1 MKTILRDNLFEA
13 VVGLLVVLLALWFV
27 SFAWQRTGGGLKD
40 PIAVR
45 ALFPAAN
52 GISVGTDVRVAGLK
66 VGEVSGQRLDPE
78 SYQAELTLALDRTVK
93 VPSDSTAAITSE
105 GLLGGS
111 YIALVPGGSPTA
123 LKHGDLIVDTQGSV
137 DMMSLIGG
145 MINRSGD
152 EGNEA
157 AAPAPGLPPSS
168 QGLGTME
175 ETAPQ

>member
-1 MKTILRDNLFEA
+1 MKGVFRDNLFEA
-13 VVGLLVVLLALWFV
+13 VVGLLVVLLALWFIL
-27 SFAWQRTGGGLKD
+27 FAWQRTGGGLQD
-40 PIAVR
+40 SIAVK

-66 VGEVSGQRLDPE
+66 VGEVAGQRLEPE
-78 SYQAELTLALDRTVK
+78 TYQAELTLALDRTVK

-111 YIALVPGGSPTA
+111 YIALMPGGSPTP
-123 LKHGDLIVDTQGSV
+123 LKNGDMIVDTQGSV

-145 MINRSGD
+145 MINRTGSSDG
-152 EGNEA
+152 ERNTQ
-157 AAPAPGLPPSS
+157 APAPQPEQ
-168 QGLGTME
+168 QGLGSME